1 MPAYFARDEKALRIA
16 AKPTVVNGRL
26 QGTAAVDIADLN
38 NAADKR
44 PAPAQYELFGPGDV
58 VRLGGGAI
66 TRRFPAPGS
75 SDAEETKMALVEFGA
90 IDLPW
95 RYTPE
100 AAAGERL
107 RPWLVLVVGRRGPDE
122 IILRPDGRVGLGLT
136 TQTAHNLSGSWKWA
150 HVHEVNGRQI
160 ARVLGPLGMAAETEY
175 VACVV
180 PAFKADGSDAWT
192 AAAPV
197 TSDCYDHWTF
207 RTGPKGDFPELA
219 ERLHKAELI
228 PIDPAHPF
236 GRAEVIYVR
245 RGSGAPARFVFEAAG
260 ALRLPPDPA
269 GPPDPADAPPDPV
282 VAAEVAALTNRIV
295 TPDGRG
301 VITAPRY
308 GDPFTT
314 VADETVFPPNGWI
327 DQLRKDPR
335 ARGAAGLGAW
345 NAIEWQDRIA
355 DAAAAKAGELAV
367 AHDRIRHVALGV
379 EASRSIWRRRVPK
392 LPADLGAD
400 PAKTQAAAAALVA
413 VLGPVLGR
421 LPTGGGTVLDGIAGR
436 TPQLGRALFASAARR
451 VLRPGPARTARAKT
465 GAGDL
470 GAMLQV
476 ANDCPK
482 AATDPADIRTGRDVV
497 PGDVERAVK
506 EAVVAAA
513 GGDHVLAGRILDRLG
528 KGGGVPFSGDLA
540 AALRALAPGKDGR
553 PDPRA
558 VDAFLGGEQHPD
570 LSQSVDGW
578 TAWVD
583 ERTRRE
589 PCAPISLVG
598 LALAVAAAVDPT
610 ADPAPA
616 VRRVLGTLPGFTHV
630 GPVEIEPELDLPLWS
645 FLSQRSPD
653 WMLPG
658 AGDLKEGDVV
668 GLATNPAFVDAL
680 LTGANQQTTGEL
692 RWRNIPLVTRWSPL
706 RKFWQRASNEYNI
719 VPIKGWPAAEPLG
732 SLALAPPGRG
742 SEAVVAFKT
751 PLFRRYPA
759 TVVYLYE
766 AADSTFPPPAE
777 GAPLDPSKRKD
788 HTFTGTV
795 GDDITF
801 FGFPIDPLALAKY
814 WVVLEEPP
822 AGYRFY
828 DDTATLKPPP
838 KPDNTHSADYA
849 YNHFAPPVRVL
860 IGPLL

>member
-1 MPAYFARDEKALRIA
+1 MPTYFARDEKALRIA
-16 AKPTVVNGRL
+16 AKPPLVNGRL
-26 QGTAAVDIADLN
+26 QGTAAVEIADLN

-44 PAPAQYELFGPGDV
+44 PAPAPYELFGPGDV

-66 TRRFPAPGS
+66 TRRFPTPGS
-75 SDAEETKMALVEFGA
+75 SDAEETKVALVEFDA

-100 AAAGERL
+100 AAAGDRL
-107 RPWLVLVVGRRGPDE
+107 RPWLVLVVGRPGPDE
-122 IILRPDGRVGLGLT
+122 IFLRPDGRVGLGVT
-136 TQTAHNLSGSWKWA
+136 TQTAHNLSESWKWA
-150 HVHEVNGRQI
+150 HVHEVNGRKI
-160 ARVLGPLGMAAETEY
+160 ARVLGPLDMAAETDY

-180 PAFKADGSDAWT
+180 PAFNADGSDAWT

-197 TSDCYDHWTF
+197 TSDCYDRWTF

-219 ERLHKAELI
+219 EQLHKAELI

-236 GRAEVIYVR
+236 GRAEVTYAR
-245 RGSGAPARFVFEAAG
+245 RGSGAPAGFVLEAAG

-282 VAAEVAALTNRIV
+282 VAAETAALTNRIV

-308 GDPFTT
+308 DAPFTT
-314 VADETVFPPNGWI
+314 VVNETVFPANGWI

-355 DAAAAKAGELAV
+355 DAAAAKSGELTV

-400 PAKTQAAAAALVA
+400 PAKTQAAAGALVA
-413 VLGPVLGR
+413 ALGPVLGR
-421 LPTGGGTVLDGIAGR
+421 LPAGGGGTVLDGIAGR
-436 TPQLGRALFASAARR
+436 TPQLGRALFSSAARR
-451 VLRPGPARTARAKT
+451 VLRPGPARTARARK

-482 AATDPADIRTGRDVV
+482 AATDPADIRPGRNVV
-497 PGDVERAVK
+497 PGDVQRAVK
-506 EAVVAAA
+506 EAVIAAA
-513 GGDHVLAGRILDRLG
+513 RGDDALAGRILNRLG
-528 KGGGVPFSGDLA
+528 GAAGVPFSGDLA
-540 AALRALAPGKDGR
+540 AALRALAPGQDGR

-558 VDAFLGGEQHPD
+558 IDAFLGSKQNAD
-570 LSQSVDGW
+570 LTQSVDGW

-583 ERTRRE
+583 ERARRE
-589 PCAPISLVG
+589 PCAPINLVG
-598 LALAVAAAVDPT
+598 LAQAVAAAVDPT

-616 VRRVLGTLPGFTHV
+616 VRRVLVTLPGFTHI
-630 GPVEIEPELDLPLWS
+630 GPVEIEPEIDLPLWS

-680 LTGANQQTTGEL
+680 LTGANQQTAGEL
-692 RWRNIPLVTRWSPL
+692 RWRNIPLMTRWSPL
-706 RKFWQRASNEYNI
+706 RKFWQRASNEYDI
-719 VPIKGWPAAEPLG
+719 VPIKGWPDAEPLG
-732 SLALAPPGRG
+732 SLALAPPGRT

-759 TVVYLYE
+759 TVVYLYQ

-777 GAPLDPSKRKD
+777 GTPLDPRVD
-788 HTFTGTV
+788 HTFTGTI

-822 AGYRFY
+822 TGYRFY
-828 DDTATLKPPP
+828 DDTAMPKPLP
-838 KPDNTHSADYA
+838 KPDNTNSADYA
-849 YNHFAPPVRVL
+849 YNRFALPVRVL